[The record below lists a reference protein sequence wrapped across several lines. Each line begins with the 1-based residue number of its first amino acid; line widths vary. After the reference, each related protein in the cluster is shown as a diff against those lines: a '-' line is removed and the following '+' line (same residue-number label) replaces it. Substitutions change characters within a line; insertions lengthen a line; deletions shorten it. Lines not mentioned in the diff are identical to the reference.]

1 MNPDKEAR
9 LLDEWLDAVTFD
21 TMPPPGVLPEL
32 PDDDDDDDVDELVV
46 RSTLSLGR
54 AERPQPTPARP
65 SQEGSSMESEP
76 LPHGSVDPVVIAD
89 LLRPALARRGLVA
102 AVAPEPRKP
111 VHLNASRRLIEEL
124 QKLDLSERP
133 DE

>member
-9 LLDEWLDAVTFD
+9 LLDAWFETVTFD

-32 PDDDDDDDVDELVV
+32 PDDDDDELVV
-46 RSTLSLGR
+46 RTTLSLGR

-65 SQEGSSMESEP
+65 SQEGTRMESEP
-76 LPHGSVDPVVIAD
+76 LQGSVDPVEIAD

-102 AVAPEPRKP
+102 EVAPEPRKP
-111 VHLNASRRLIEEL
+111 VYLNASRRLIEEL

>member
-1 MNPDKEAR
+1 VNADKEAR
-9 LLDEWLDAVTFD
+9 LLGEWLETVTYD

-32 PDDDDDDDVDELVV
+32 PDDDDDDDDHDELVV
-46 RSTLSLGR
+46 RTTLSPGR

-65 SQEGSSMESEP
+65 SKEGSSIESEP
-76 LPHGSVDPVVIAD
+76 LQGSVDPVEIAD

-111 VHLNASRRLIEEL
+111 VYVNASRRLIEEL